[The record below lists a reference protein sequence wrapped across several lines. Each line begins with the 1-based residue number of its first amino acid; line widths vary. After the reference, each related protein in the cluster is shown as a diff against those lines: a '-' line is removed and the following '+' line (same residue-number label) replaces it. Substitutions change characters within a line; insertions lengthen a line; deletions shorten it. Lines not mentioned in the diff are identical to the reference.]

1 MADKVPIENFKDL
14 LGNLA
19 LDKVK
24 IRDVFVNI
32 IKSSAVEQPATWR
45 KHPAS
50 AFGIYGQENCC
61 GASSPI
67 WVHMS

>member
-32 IKSSAVEQPATWR
+32 IKSSAVEQPAAWR
-45 KHPAS
+45 QHPAS
-50 AFGIYGQENCC
+50 AFGVHGQENCC
-61 GASSPI
+61 GASSST